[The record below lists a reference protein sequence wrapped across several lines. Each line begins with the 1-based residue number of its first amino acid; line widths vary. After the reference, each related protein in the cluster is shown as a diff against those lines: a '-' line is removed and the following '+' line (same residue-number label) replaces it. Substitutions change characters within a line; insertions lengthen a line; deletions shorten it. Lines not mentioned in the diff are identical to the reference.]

1 MKIFKKNAITFK
13 NKIKFITFFLV
24 GGMLLNTY
32 SNLSSSKLF
41 SFFVEPKA
49 TIIASK
55 TNVCIGES
63 VTITFEGLE
72 GRAPYVFTYELNGV
86 EQDTV
91 KSNNGSLREIT
102 RNNPL
107 EGSFIYKLI
116 KV

>member
-1 MKIFKKNAITFK
+1 MKFIKHLSFNFK
-13 NKIKFITFFLV
+13 NKVTYITFFLV
-24 GGMLLNTY
+24 CGMLFNTY